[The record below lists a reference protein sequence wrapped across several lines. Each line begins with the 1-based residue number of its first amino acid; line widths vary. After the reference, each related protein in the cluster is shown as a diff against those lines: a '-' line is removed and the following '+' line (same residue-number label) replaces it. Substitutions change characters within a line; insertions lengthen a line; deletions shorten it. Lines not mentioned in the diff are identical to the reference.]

1 MTTFVE
7 KYQREMIE
15 MQRETSN
22 IQIDNKFVESLF
34 DVDLP
39 KTIRNIKRVFEQRIK
54 ELENELQYISSY
66 LNNIQHKG

>member
-1 MTTFVE
+1 MTIFVE

-15 MQRETSN
+15 VQRETSN

-34 DVDLP
+34 SNELP
-39 KTIRNIKRVFEQRIK
+39 MTIKNIKRVFEQKIK